1 MCVYCKSHF
10 SSFHSAKL
18 STPFYHTE
26 IHNSKSE
33 SVISLIPILGMRLII
48 MATVRGT
55 VMATVRGT
63 VMATVRGTV
72 SIKAGRDSREQIKF
86 CAIIFNIT

>member
-1 MCVYCKSHF
+1 
-10 SSFHSAKL
+10 
-18 STPFYHTE
+18 
-26 IHNSKSE
+26 
-33 SVISLIPILGMRLII
+33 MRLII